1 MDVRALNM
9 PRWLIALAL
18 ALVGIGGVVIAAH
31 AALNDGLSDATAP
44 VPSGSSSRLALVI
57 GNSDYPDAEAPMAQ
71 PVNDARAL
79 SAALRR
85 GGFEVDELENVDRN
99 QFDSALRRLRA
110 RIRPDSVVLLFF
122 GGFAVQSREESFL
135 IPVDAVIWKESDVRR
150 QGVAI
155 GPVLEMIR
163 EQGARARLVVVD
175 ASRRNPYERR
185 FRFYSH
191 GLAPI
196 KAADNALVLS
206 ANAPNRAVSDQDGA
220 HSVLVGEFLRSLATQ
235 VSAET
240 IFNSTRFGVSRISEG
255 GQVPAMSS
263 SLGEDIE
270 LGPAAVSGPSGT
282 PG

>member
-1 MDVRALNM
+1 MHTGRLNM
-9 PRWLIALAL
+9 PCRLIALAV
-18 ALVGIGGVVIAAH
+18 ALVGMGGVAIAAH
-31 AALNDGLSDATAP
+31 AALNGARSDASAPAP
-44 VPSGSSSRLALVI
+44 VSARSDSARLALVI
-57 GNSDYPDAEAPMAQ
+57 GNSDYPDAEAPLAH

-79 SAALRR
+79 AAVLRR
-85 GGFEVDELENVDRN
+85 GGFDVDQLENADRKE
-99 QFDSALRRLRA
+99 FDRALRRLRA

-122 GGFAVQSREESFL
+122 GGYAVQSGEESFL

-155 GPVLEMIR
+155 GAVLDMIR
-163 EQGARARLVVVD
+163 QQGARARLLVVD

-196 KAADNALVLS
+196 KAAENALVLS
-206 ANAPNRAVSDQDGA
+206 ANAPNRAVSDPDGP

-240 IFNSTRFGVSRISEG
+240 IFNSTRFGVSRISGG
-255 GQVPAMSS
+255 GQNPAMSS

-270 LGPAAVSGPSGT
+270 LGPVVGNAG
-282 PG
+282 